1 MTDDD
6 GDEEM
11 SADEMRYAVIRK
23 IYTVMGFHR
32 RCPEAA
38 CRRARRC
45 AGCTMRCGDDNPG
58 PVFTEEQCAEALA
71 QVKRLLEARVEENEA
86 ARAAAEHAAAR
97 SAGAESG
104 AKPRGAARPAPY
116 PCKASPARTASRRRG
131 TRS

>member
-45 AGCTMRCGDDNPG
+45 AGRTMRCGTDNPG
-58 PVFTEEQCAEALA
+58 PVLTKEQGAEALA
-71 QVKRLLEARVEENEA
+71 QVRLLLKARVEEIEA
-86 ARAAAEHAAAR
+86 AEAAAEFAAAG
-97 SAGAESG
+97 SLS
-104 AKPRGAARPAPY
+104 ARPRARGR
-116 PCKASPARTASRRRG
+116 ASPARAASRPRG
-131 TRS
+131 IRS